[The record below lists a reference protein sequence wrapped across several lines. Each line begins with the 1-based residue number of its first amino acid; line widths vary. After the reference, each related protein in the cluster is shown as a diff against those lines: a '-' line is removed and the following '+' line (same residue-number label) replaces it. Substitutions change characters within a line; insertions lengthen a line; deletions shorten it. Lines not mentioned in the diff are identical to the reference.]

1 MAALRVE
8 VGSPLQPT
16 CAHAQRLHLFS
27 LSTPEPF
34 YIRCLEGR
42 HFSVHPV
49 RLSCRTEGNAQ
60 IYAAGREPAGERHH
74 QCRFSVHPGGDVGNF
89 LADQIEGIRR
99 TKLYD
104 LFAAAPLI
112 AWLLFSAAQMVPS
125 VAEQLALVKLF
136 VQTDSSV
143 LPVALVL
150 SLIAKVCTLI
160 FLAALVMMFAVRRV
174 PQRHALGFYPR
185 FAAVAGTV
193 ISIGIVWLPPR
204 ELSSSLYLV
213 SLLLTIGGTAFAV
226 CAVLVL
232 ARSISVMPEA
242 RRLITSGP
250 YTLMR
255 HPLYLG
261 EMVATAGLALQ
272 YLMPWAL
279 LLLGLHCIFQ
289 FERMRNEE
297 RVLLLA
303 FPHYR
308 DYMAG
313 TARLVPGV
321 Y

>member
-1 MAALRVE
+1 MLQIHRPGRGLAGRGE
-8 VGSPLQPT
+8 KRQYPTDIINVGS
-16 CAHAQRLHLFS
+16 
-27 LSTPEPF
+27 
-34 YIRCLEGR
+34 
-42 HFSVHPV
+42 
-49 RLSCRTEGNAQ
+49 
-60 IYAAGREPAGERHH
+60 
-74 QCRFSVHPGGDVGNF
+74 SVHPGGDVDYS
-89 LADQIEGIRR
+89 LADRLEVIRR

-104 LFAAAPLI
+104 LFAAAPLV
-112 AWLLFSAAQMVPS
+112 AWLLFSAVQMVPS
-125 VAEQLALVKLF
+125 VAEQIALVKLF

-143 LPVALVL
+143 LPAALVL
-150 SLIAKVCTLI
+150 SLVAKVCTLI
-160 FLAALVMMFAVRRV
+160 FLAVLVMMFALRRV
-174 PQRHALGFYPR
+174 PQRFALGFYPR
-185 FAAVAGTV
+185 FVAVAGTV
-193 ISIGIVWLPPR
+193 ISVGIVWLPPR

-250 YTLMR
+250 YTLIR

-297 RVLLLA
+297 RILLQA

-308 DYMAG
+308 DYMAE

>member
-1 MAALRVE
+1 VDYSLAHRLE
-8 VGSPLQPT
+8 V
-16 CAHAQRLHLFS
+16 
-27 LSTPEPF
+27 
-34 YIRCLEGR
+34 
-42 HFSVHPV
+42 V
-49 RLSCRTEGNAQ
+49 
-60 IYAAGREPAGERHH
+60 
-74 QCRFSVHPGGDVGNF
+74 
-89 LADQIEGIRR
+89 RR

-104 LFAAAPLI
+104 LFAAAPLV
-112 AWLLFSAAQMVPS
+112 AWLLFSAVQMVPL
-125 VAEQLALVKLF
+125 VAEQIALVKLF

-143 LPVALVL
+143 LPVDLVL
-150 SLIAKVCTLI
+150 SLVAKVCTLI
-160 FLAALVMMFAVRRV
+160 FLAVLVMMFAVRRV
-174 PQRHALGFYPR
+174 PQRFALGFYPR

-193 ISIGIVWLPPR
+193 ISVGIVWLPPR

-213 SLLLTIGGTAFAV
+213 SLLLTIGGTAFAA

-297 RVLLLA
+297 RILLQA

-308 DYMAG
+308 DYMAD